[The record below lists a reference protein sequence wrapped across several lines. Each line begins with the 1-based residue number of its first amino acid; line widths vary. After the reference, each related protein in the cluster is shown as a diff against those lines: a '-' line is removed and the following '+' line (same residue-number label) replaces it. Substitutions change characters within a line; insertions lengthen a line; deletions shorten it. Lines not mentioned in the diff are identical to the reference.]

1 VVKHS
6 QASFCTV
13 KIRNKS
19 NVFVLEVSD
28 DGVGLPTD
36 ASARG
41 HGTSGIRDRI
51 QWAGGT
57 AEWSS
62 QGGTR
67 LGEAGDGIE
76 ALALIEKKVP
86 DLCLLDI
93 EMPGMNGIEV
103 AKKLKRGI
111 AAEMFLSQGTARNYL
126 SAAMDKFGA
135 KNRME
140 AILETERKGWL

>member
-1 VVKHS
+1 
-6 QASFCTV
+6 
-13 KIRNKS
+13 
-19 NVFVLEVSD
+19 
-28 DGVGLPTD
+28 
-36 ASARG
+36 
-41 HGTSGIRDRI
+41 
-51 QWAGGT
+51 
-57 AEWSS
+57 
-62 QGGTR
+62 
-67 LGEAGDGIE
+67 
-76 ALALIEKKVP
+76 VP